1 MTQGNLEAFNEQLK
15 AMYDDPMYRSMT
27 RMWGENINLGYF
39 ESPEDNLAEATRR
52 ANSKL
57 ARAAGLEPCMEIL
70 EVACGVGGAS
80 RYAVRHHGVRAV
92 ATNLSRD
99 QLDIARELTEEAI
112 ADRISYEYADFHDLP
127 YLGARFDVWW
137 CATSVFHAVNKPRVL
152 REALRVLRPGGRLVL
167 TELTVSESVEPDRR
181 TELSANA
188 HSPGLWS
195 AEHYDAQFEQLGF
208 QCLEREDLSERGVWA
223 WNRLP
228 LELERLRP
236 AIESDVG
243 SKPLDATIERYRMWQ
258 DAAAAGEVGY
268 FLYVMRKPEAGR

>member
-1 MTQGNLEAFNEQLK
+1 MTESNIEAFNDELK
-15 AMYDDPMYRSMT
+15 AMYDDPMYRSMV
-27 RMWGENINLGYF
+27 RLWGENINLGYF
-39 ESPEDNLAEATRR
+39 ESPDDDLAEATAR
-52 ANSKL
+52 ANAKF
-57 ARAAGLEPCMEIL
+57 ARAAGIEPDMDML

-92 ATNLSRD
+92 ATNLSRN
-99 QLDIARELTEEAI
+99 QLAIARELTEDAI
-112 ADRISYEYADFHDLP
+112 ANRISYEYADFHDLP
-127 YLGARFDVWW
+127 YTDARFDVWW
-137 CATSVFHAVNKPRVL
+137 CATSMFHAVDKPRVL
-152 REALRVLRPGGRLVL
+152 REAFRVLRPGGRLVL
-167 TELTVSESVEPDRR
+167 TELTASESLNPERL

-195 AEHYDAQFEQLGF
+195 PWQYDAQFEQLGF
-208 QCLEREDLSERGVWA
+208 QCLECEDLSERGIWA

-243 SKPLDATIERYRMWQ
+243 SAPLDATIERYRVWQ

-268 FLYVMRKPEAGR
+268 VFYVMRKPEADR